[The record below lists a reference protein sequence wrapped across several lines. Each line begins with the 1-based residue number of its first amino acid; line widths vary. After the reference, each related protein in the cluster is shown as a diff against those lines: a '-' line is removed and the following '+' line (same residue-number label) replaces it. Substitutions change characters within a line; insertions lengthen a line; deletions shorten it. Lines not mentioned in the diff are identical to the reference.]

1 MSRSQETE
9 DRIRAYFR
17 AKTAQLKALAGL
29 AVCEHSGL
37 IGGHREEVHRVYL
50 REVLPKRYSVGRGM
64 IYGPFHRSREVDIVV
79 WDELNYTSLPLL
91 DHSFFFAESVRLAL
105 ECKSVWTAE
114 EMNDVLLKIRA
125 IRDVIPMHEPTLSDS
140 VMKLAIEIEALRSGT
155 QSSGLMITPPHI
167 GTAAIFLTGGES
179 FGPDFVAPRI
189 VAECDDAWP
198 DVLILLGPGRIV
210 LKKYRPDDSLG
221 NFGGIGS
228 LEFYDCGDDSL
239 LIFSSIILSLLEERS
254 VITESPFSLM
264 RYTPTVATGV
274 ANAAI
279 SFPVTRPIPG
289 RVPLW
294 R

>member
-1 MSRSQETE
+1 MTRSRETE

-17 AKTAQLKALAGL
+17 AKTGQLKALAGL

-37 IGGHREEVHRVYL
+37 IGGHREQVHRVYL
-50 REVLPKRYSVGRGM
+50 REVLPKRFSVGRGM

-79 WDELNYTSLPLL
+79 WDELNYTSMPLL

-114 EMNDVLLKIRA
+114 EMNDVMVKSRA
-125 IRDVIPMHEPTLSDS
+125 VRDLIPMHEPTLSDS
-140 VMKLAIEIEALRSGT
+140 VMKLAIEIEALRSGS
-155 QSSGLMITPPHI
+155 QHSGLMITPPHI

-179 FGPDFVAPRI
+179 FGADFVTPQM
-189 VAECDDAWP
+189 VKECDDAWP
-198 DVLILLGPGRIV
+198 DVLILLGPGRLV
-210 LKKYRPDDSLG
+210 LKKYQPDDSPG
-221 NFGGIGS
+221 SFGGRGW

-239 LIFSSIILSLLEERS
+239 LTFTSTLLSLLEERS
-254 VITESPFSLM
+254 VITESPLSLM
-264 RYTPTVATGV
+264 RYTPSVAEIATS
-274 ANAAI
+274 AAVP
-279 SFPVTRPIPG
+279 FPVTRPVPG